1 MRTSGILITFLVIG
15 TFACKTSQVTSSKA
29 EPYKEDMSLLRED
42 LSPQM
47 DTTAIAVVSES
58 TETNSGVP
66 TGHLKVELDSV
77 NHIIIE
83 RNREQRYVDGFT
95 IQIYTGGDREAAT
108 EAVTKAAELNP
119 DLDPQIEYHQPSYKV
134 KVGQYLDR
142 LKAHEV
148 FESLKDEF
156 PLALLIPERIQVD
169 YD

>member
-1 MRTSGILITFLVIG
+1 MRTSGILIAVLAIG
-15 TFACKTSQVTSSKA
+15 TFACKTSQVTSSRS

-42 LSPQM
+42 LARQK
-47 DTTAIAVVSES
+47 DTATIAIVP
-58 TETNSGVP
+58 ETSQPNTGVP

-77 NHIIIE
+77 NKIIVE
-83 RNREQRYVDGFT
+83 KNRQQRFVDGYT
-95 IQIYTGGDREAAT
+95 IQIYTGGDREVAT
-108 EAVTKAAELNP
+108 EALTKAAELNP

-148 FESLKDEF
+148 FESLKEEF
-156 PLALLIPERIQVD
+156 PLALLIPERIRVD